1 MAKKQ
6 TTIQHPAPITARIA
20 PAPSPVSVQPI
31 EPPVEPVV
39 VAVEVPP
46 VRTVAVVQLRA
57 GYTQCR
63 SAGVVFGPDPMQFA
77 LDDYRLPEFRAC
89 KYLEVHE

>member
-6 TTIQHPAPITARIA
+6 TIVTAPKVIESLAL
-20 PAPSPVSVQPI
+20 SPI
-31 EPPVEPVV
+31 EAPVEPEPAVIVV
-39 VAVEVPP
+39 EAPP
-46 VRTVAVVQLRA
+46 VRTVTTVRLRE

-63 SAGVVFGPDPMQFA
+63 SAGVIFGPDPMQFA

>member
-6 TTIQHPAPITARIA
+6 TIVTAPK
-20 PAPSPVSVQPI
+20 VI
-31 EPPVEPVV
+31 EPPASLPIELPIELPVAPEPVKV
-39 VAVEVPP
+39 PVAVLP
-46 VRTVAVVQLRA
+46 VRTTATVRLRE

-63 SAGVVFGPDPMQFA
+63 SAGVVFGPDPMKFA

-89 KYLEVHE
+89 KYLEVDK

>member
-6 TTIQHPAPITARIA
+6 TSIQHPTPIAA
-20 PAPSPVSVQPI
+20 PAPVSVQPVAQ
-31 EPPVEPVV
+31 PVEPEHVT
-39 VAVEVPP
+39 VAAEAPP

-89 KYLEVHE
+89 KYLAVE